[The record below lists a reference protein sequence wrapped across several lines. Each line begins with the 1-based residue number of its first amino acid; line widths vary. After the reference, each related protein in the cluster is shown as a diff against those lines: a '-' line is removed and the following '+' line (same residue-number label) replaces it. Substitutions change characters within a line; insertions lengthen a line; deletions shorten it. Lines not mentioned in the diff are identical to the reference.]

1 LSGNNRS
8 QKYRKERRMLLRM
21 IMFTKRIVLT
31 ALVALSFLATSA
43 SVMTQQQSEMLREE
57 FHQTYALA
65 ADGRVSLGNINGS
78 VRVTGWDRNEVKV
91 DAVKTAYRR
100 DRLDEAKIEVRADTS
115 SIRIETQYPYRSQT
129 FTDGEGR
136 SNNPATVEYTLM
148 VPRKA
153 RIDSIELINGNLDI
167 DGISGDVKASSI
179 NGRVSA
185 HELMGEVRL
194 STVNGKLEAMFGRL
208 EESKAISLG
217 SVNGPILLTIPSDS
231 NAELKAGTVHGGI
244 ANDFGLPVR
253 RGDYVGRDLAG
264 QLGQGGSRIK
274 LGNVNGSITIRHAPD
289 GRPLS
294 RATSLLAENIKD
306 KNKYDKENDY
316 DLDSAKSEAS
326 RAAREAAREALRAQ
340 GEARRAQVEAQ
351 RAQIEAQRAQQQAQ
365 VEAQR
370 AQVEAQ
376 RAQLEGQRA
385 TRAAQQQGQRA
396 QLEAQRRAQIDAQRA
411 QQEAQ
416 RAQLEGQRAVLE
428 GQRQA
433 QQAQVEA
440 QQARLEAQ
448 QAQRQALM
456 EAQRAQLERA
466 RAAQE
471 AQRTVQRET
480 IRTRVEASRVVRE
493 ALRASAANAESS
505 NTLRLVE
512 RESKT
517 FTVSGT
523 PRLNMQ
529 TFDGNITV
537 RGWDKQEVQLT
548 VSKRAASEQQMR
560 GIQLR
565 TDQSG
570 ATINIIADFDKT
582 FARRAPGVSYT
593 NALVNLDVYVPRNSM
608 VRLSSGDGRLE
619 LEGVNGDL
627 NLNTGDGRI
636 EVRDSRG
643 GLVAKTSDGRIE
655 VDNFNGSVDARTGD
669 GRIILDGR
677 FAQLAARTGSGTIML
692 TLPTDSNAI
701 IETDAESVENEGG
714 LTLTEEA
721 GSTRRLKHWK
731 VGRGGNVLRLRTVD
745 GRIILRRAG
754 Q

>member
-1 LSGNNRS
+1 
-8 QKYRKERRMLLRM
+8 
-21 IMFTKRIVLT
+21 MFPKRILLT

-43 SVMTQQQSEMLREE
+43 SVMTQQTEMLREE

-100 DRLDEAKIEVRADTS
+100 DRLDEAKIDVRADTS
-115 SIRIETQYPYRSQT
+115 SIHIETQYPNRSQT
-129 FTDGEGR
+129 FTDDEGR
-136 SNNPATVEYTLM
+136 VNNPATVEYTLM
-148 VPRKA
+148 VPRGA
-153 RIDSIELINGNLDI
+153 RIDSVELINGNLDI

-179 NGRVSA
+179 NGRISA
-185 HELMGEVRL
+185 HELMGEVKL
-194 STVNGKLEAMFGRL
+194 STINGKLDAMFGRL

-217 SVNGPILLTIPSDS
+217 SVNGSVLLTIPSDS
-231 NAELKAGTVHGGI
+231 NAELRAGTVHGGI

-253 RGDYVGRDLAG
+253 QGDYVGRDLAG
-264 QLGQGGSRIK
+264 QIGQGGARIK

-289 GRPLS
+289 GHPLN
-294 RATSLLAENIKD
+294 RATSLLAEQAKDRAKD
-306 KNKYDKENDY
+306 KYKDKDKDKDKDDDDDY
-316 DLDSAKSEAS
+316 GIDSAKAEA
-326 RAAREAAREALRAQ
+326 RLAARDAAREAARAQ
-340 GEARRAQVEAQ
+340 GEARRAQVEAERARIEAR
-351 RAQIEAQRAQQQAQ
+351 RAQRQAQ

-370 AQVEAQ
+370 AQADGQ

-385 TRAAQQQGQRA
+385 T
-396 QLEAQRRAQIDAQRA
+396 I
-411 QQEAQ
+411 
-416 RAQLEGQRAVLE
+416 EGQRATIE

-433 QQAQVEA
+433 QLARAEA
-440 QQARLEAQ
+440 QKV
-448 QAQRQALM
+448 QRQALIEAERARIDATRAAR
-456 EAQRAQLERA
+456 EAQRV
-466 RAAQE
+466 
-471 AQRTVQRET
+471 VQGEVA
-480 IRTRVEASRVVRE
+480 RTRTLTRIEADRVTRE
-493 ALRASAANAESS
+493 ALRASAATIDSA

-512 RESKT
+512 RESKN

-523 PRLNMQ
+523 PRLNVQ

-548 VSKRAASEQQMR
+548 ISKRAASEQEMR

-565 TDQSG
+565 AEQNGS
-570 ATINIIADFDKT
+570 TINIIADFDKT

-619 LEGVNGDL
+619 LEGINGDL
-627 NLNTGDGRI
+627 SLNTGDGRI

-643 GLVAKTSDGRIE
+643 GLVAKTGDGRIE
-655 VDNFNGSVDARTGD
+655 VENFDGSVDARTED
-669 GRIILDGR
+669 GRIILGGR
-677 FAQLAARTGSGTIML
+677 FAQLAARTGSGSILL
-692 TLPTDSNAI
+692 TLPTDSNTT

-721 GSTRRLKHWK
+721 SSTKRLKRWK
-731 VGRGGNVLRLRTVD
+731 VGRGGNVLRLRTGE
-745 GRIILRRAG
+745 GRIILRRAE